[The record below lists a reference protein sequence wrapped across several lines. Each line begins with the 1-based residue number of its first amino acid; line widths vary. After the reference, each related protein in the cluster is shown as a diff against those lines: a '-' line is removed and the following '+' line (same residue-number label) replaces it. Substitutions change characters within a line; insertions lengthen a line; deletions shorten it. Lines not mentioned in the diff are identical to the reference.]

1 MLYFMSLIWQLV
13 YNGSRMNSKFYLKEK
28 MPPCFGTSPLVV
40 MIPFAQYPSVLLKLF
55 TSLHFFN
62 CHNFTHRIY
71 RVSRLFL
78 VGKKP

>member
-13 YNGSRMNSKFYLKEK
+13 YNGSRMNSEFYLKEK
-28 MPPCFGTSPLVV
+28 MPPCFGKSPLAV

-62 CHNFTHRIY
+62 CRNFTHRIY
-71 RVSRLFL
+71 RVSLFL